1 MKHLARPTG
10 LMDAETLKNARIL
23 IVDDQEANIELL
35 QRMLEHDGYTAV
47 ESTTDSTSVV
57 PMCAQQPPD
66 LLILDL
72 HMPGVDGFDVLAEL
86 KPWFQGRWFP
96 VLVVTADVTT
106 EAKQRALRD
115 GARDFLTKPFDMAE
129 VLLRIRNLLE
139 VRFHQLEARK
149 QNLMLEQLV
158 YDRTRDLDEA
168 RLEALSRL
176 ALASEY
182 RDDATGEHTQR
193 VGRTSA
199 AIART
204 LGLPDVQVALI
215 RHAAPLHDVGKIGLR
230 DSILLKK
237 GRLTEEERAE
247 MQTHVSIG
255 RSILS
260 GSHAPL
266 LKMAEEIA
274 WTHHERWDGKGYL
287 SGLTGDQ
294 IPLSGRIVAVADVFD
309 ALTHVRPYK
318 EAWPIEEA
326 VTQVVA
332 ESGTHFDPLVV
343 DAFRALDKSELLA
356 PVGPPEPTL
365 EPVSD
370 RLLSAVG

>member
-1 MKHLARPTG
+1 MRRDQFKH
-10 LMDAETLKNARIL
+10 ARIL
-23 IVDDQEANIELL
+23 IVDDQVANIELL
-35 QRMLEHDGYTAV
+35 KRMLEHDGYTSV
-47 ESTTDSTSVV
+47 ESTTESATVV

-72 HMPGVDGFDVLAEL
+72 HMPEPDGFEVLAQL
-86 KPWFQGRWFP
+86 QPWFEGRWFP

-106 EAKQRALRD
+106 EAKQRALSG
-115 GARDFLTKPFDMAE
+115 GARDFLTKPFDMVE
-129 VLLRIRNLLE
+129 VLLRIENLLE
-139 VRFHQLEARK
+139 VRFLQREARK
-149 QNLMLEQLV
+149 QNLVLEQLV
-158 YDRTRDLDEA
+158 HDRTRDLDEA
-168 RLEALSRL
+168 RVEALSRL

-199 AIART
+199 MVARVM
-204 LGLPDVQVALI
+204 GLPDVQIGLL

-237 GRLTEEERAE
+237 GRLTEEEREE
-247 MQTHVSIG
+247 MMGHVSIG

-260 GSHAPL
+260 GSRSPL

-287 SGLTGDQ
+287 TGLTGDQ

-309 ALTHVRPYK
+309 ALTHMRPYK
-318 EAWPIEEA
+318 DAWPIDDA
-326 VTQVVA
+326 ITQIVA
-332 ESGTHFDPLVV
+332 ESGTHFDPMVV
-343 DAFRALDKSELLA
+343 DAFRSLDRSRLLA
-356 PVGPPEPTL
+356 PLGAATASV

-370 RLLSAVG
+370 RALSAAI

>member
-1 MKHLARPTG
+1 MQK
-10 LMDAETLKNARIL
+10 DKLKQSRIL
-23 IVDDQEANIELL
+23 IVDDQVANIELL
-35 QRMLEHDGYTAV
+35 KRMLEHDGYTAV
-47 ESTTDSTSVV
+47 ESTTDSAAVV

-72 HMPGVDGFDVLAEL
+72 HMPDPDGFDVLAQL
-86 KPWFQGRWFP
+86 QPWFEGRWFP

-106 EAKQRALRD
+106 EAKQRALSG
-115 GARDFLTKPFDMAE
+115 GARDFLTKPFDMVE
-129 VLLRIRNLLE
+129 VLLRIQNLLE
-139 VRFHQLEARK
+139 VRFLQREARK
-149 QNLMLEQLV
+149 QNLVLEQLV
-158 YDRTRDLDEA
+158 HDRTRDLDEA
-168 RLEALSRL
+168 RVEALSRL

-199 AIART
+199 MIARVM
-204 LGLPDVQVALI
+204 GLPDVQIGLL

-237 GRLTEEERAE
+237 GRLTEEEREE
-247 MQTHVSIG
+247 MKTHVSIG

-260 GSHAPL
+260 GSRSPL

-287 SGLTGDQ
+287 SGMTGDE

-309 ALTHVRPYK
+309 ALTRKRPYK
-318 EAWPIEEA
+318 DAWPLDQA
-326 VTQVVA
+326 VAQIFA

-343 DAFRALDKSELLA
+343 DAFRALDKEDLL
-356 PVGPPEPTL
+356 TL
-365 EPVSD
+365 AGTEEFSFGPVSD
-370 RLLSAVG
+370 RELTLAAR

>member
-1 MKHLARPTG
+1 MRRDQFKH
-10 LMDAETLKNARIL
+10 ARIL
-23 IVDDQEANIELL
+23 IVDDQVANIELL
-35 QRMLEHDGYTAV
+35 KRMLEHDGYTSV
-47 ESTTDSTSVV
+47 ESTTESATVV

-72 HMPGVDGFDVLAEL
+72 HMPEPDGFEVLAQL
-86 KPWFQGRWFP
+86 QPWFDGRWFP

-106 EAKQRALRD
+106 EAKQRALSG
-115 GARDFLTKPFDMAE
+115 GARDFLTKPFDMVE
-129 VLLRIRNLLE
+129 VLLRIENLLE
-139 VRFHQLEARK
+139 VRFLQREARK
-149 QNLMLEQLV
+149 QNLVLEQLV
-158 YDRTRDLDEA
+158 HDRTRDLDEA
-168 RLEALSRL
+168 RVEALSRL

-199 AIART
+199 MIARVM
-204 LGLPDVQVALI
+204 GLPDVQVGLL

-237 GRLTEEERAE
+237 GRLTEEEREE
-247 MQTHVSIG
+247 MKTHISIG

-260 GSHAPL
+260 GSRSPL

-287 SGLTGDQ
+287 TGLTGDQ

-309 ALTHVRPYK
+309 ALTHRRPYK
-318 EAWPIEEA
+318 DAWPVDDA
-326 VTQVVA
+326 VTQIVA
-332 ESGTHFDPLVV
+332 ESGTHFDPMVV
-343 DAFRALDKSELLA
+343 DAFRSLDKSRLLA
-356 PVGPPEPTL
+356 PLGPAAASI

-370 RLLSAVG
+370 RALSAVV

>member
-1 MKHLARPTG
+1 MKNVARPAG
-10 LMDAETLKNARIL
+10 LMDSETLKNARIL
-23 IVDDQEANIELL
+23 IVDDQVANIELL
-35 QRMLEHDGYTAV
+35 QRMLEHDGYAAV

-72 HMPGVDGFDVLAEL
+72 HMPEVDGFDVLAEL

-115 GARDFLTKPFDMAE
+115 GARDFLTKPFDMVE

-182 RDDATGEHTQR
+182 RDDVTGEHTQR

-230 DSILLKK
+230 DSVLMKK

-287 SGLTGDQ
+287 TGLTGDQ
-294 IPLSGRIVAVADVFD
+294 IPLSGRIVAIADVYD
-309 ALTHVRPYK
+309 ALTHDRPYK
-318 EAWPIEEA
+318 EAWPIDQA
-326 VTQVVA
+326 VTQIMA

-343 DAFRALDKSELLA
+343 DAFRALDKNELLA

>member
-1 MKHLARPTG
+1 
-10 LMDAETLKNARIL
+10 
-23 IVDDQEANIELL
+23 
-35 QRMLEHDGYTAV
+35 
-47 ESTTDSTSVV
+47 
-57 PMCAQQPPD
+57 
-66 LLILDL
+66 
-72 HMPGVDGFDVLAEL
+72 
-86 KPWFQGRWFP
+86 
-96 VLVVTADVTT
+96 
-106 EAKQRALRD
+106 
-115 GARDFLTKPFDMAE
+115 
-129 VLLRIRNLLE
+129 
-139 VRFHQLEARK
+139 
-149 QNLMLEQLV
+149 MLEQLV
-158 YDRTRDLDEA
+158 HDRTRDLDEA

-199 AIART
+199 AIARM
-204 LGLPDVQVALI
+204 LGLPDGQVALI

-237 GRLTEEERAE
+237 GRLTEEEREE

-287 SGLTGDQ
+287 TGLTGDE

-309 ALTHVRPYK
+309 ALTHDRPYK
-318 EAWPIEEA
+318 EAWPIDQA
-326 VTQVVA
+326 VTQIVA

-343 DAFRALDKSELLA
+343 DAFRALDKTELLA
-356 PVGPPEPTL
+356 PVGPPDPTI